1 MAVSL
6 SVDKRLHHCYR
17 NVLQKPH
24 IHRSRQQSL
33 WRQQMDS
40 TAVILEALKFE
51 KKIRDLYRLADTKV
65 DDPRGKAIFRA
76 LADDEQ
82 SHVDFLDYSLEQLK
96 TNNGIDISRLSSP
109 LPAPE
114 RIEAKIASMKT
125 KIPERMLGDIKTI
138 LNSALQM
145 EKETS
150 AFYQQAITNTSGEI
164 RTIFEIFLDIEL
176 RHTQLVQMEL
186 DHASGY
192 GVWFDFMEISLET
205 E

>member
-1 MAVSL
+1 
-6 SVDKRLHHCYR
+6 
-17 NVLQKPH
+17 
-24 IHRSRQQSL
+24 
-33 WRQQMDS
+33 MDS